1 MQNKIKDI
9 EVRWAKQ
16 LQKEHGDICY
26 QQRVSL
32 PTPVVAIT
40 AGKNRLGYWTPGTQT
55 ISISRYLI
63 ENNPWE
69 IVLEIF
75 KHEMAH
81 QYVSEYFDNAD
92 VHGQGFKTACNILG
106 VHPAFAGFSSPR
118 EEHLAAF
125 KGTLPEKAQTL
136 LRRVEKLLALGQS
149 SNESEARAASRKASY
164 LLNKYNLDRIA
175 SGDTDA
181 ASDIRFLYLHSGKKR
196 METIEKRILNFLE
209 EFYFVSCVIATIYDA
224 QTDEEYRAGV
234 LIGKQEAL
242 VVAEYVY
249 RFLLNT
255 AKGLWQDFR
264 KKHAGQRTGKVAFD
278 SGFMQGIRSNH
289 ETMFNQQ
296 DNAEAAIHGD
306 TSLPIAAVR
315 ALRVQCQTENN
326 REKNRLFPRLIQDYS
341 SFRMDENAF
350 RQGMEQGEKTHINR
364 PVEHQKTGIT
374 ALLNR

>member
-1 MQNKIKDI
+1 MQKKIDDI
-9 EVRWAKQ
+9 DVRWARQ
-16 LQKEHGDICY
+16 LQKEHRDICY

-32 PTPVVAIT
+32 PTPVISIV
-40 AGKNRLGYWTPGTQT
+40 AGKNRLGYWTPGNQT
-55 ISISRYLI
+55 ISISRHLI

-81 QYVSEYFDNAD
+81 QYVSEHFDNAD
-92 VHGQGFKTACNILG
+92 AHGTGFKTACDILG
-106 VHPAFAGFSSPR
+106 VHPAFAGTGR
-118 EEHLAAF
+118 HGEEHIAAF

-175 SGDTDA
+175 QEDTDT
-181 ASDIRFLYLHSGKKR
+181 SNIRYLYLHSGKKR
-196 METIEKRILNFLE
+196 METIEKLILNFLE
-209 EFYFVSCVIATIYDA
+209 TFYFVNCVIADIYDA

-249 RFLLNT
+249 RFLLDT
-255 AKGLWQDFR
+255 SRKLWQDFR

-278 SGFMQGIRSNH
+278 SGFMDGIRSNH
-289 ETMFNQQ
+289 EMMFQAQ
-296 DNAEAAIHGD
+296 EDAAPPGD
-306 TSLPIAAVR
+306 TSLPIAAVT
-315 ALRVQCQTENN
+315 ALRVQCRAENTL
-326 REKNRLFPRLIQDYS
+326 EKNRLFPRLIRDRS

-350 RQGMEQGEKTHINR
+350 RQGMEQGRKTHIHR
-364 PVEHQKTGIT
+364 PVAHKTTGIT